1 MPYDQFGRW
10 IQPIPGTDAPNFTY
24 GPPPQQMQPMPQMQ
38 PVRQAPG
45 PQSGQTD
52 PTYAHYGQAETG
64 GYGDAGAAPH
74 EGYRQALLAMPS
86 AGQLG
91 GPGPVPFVR
100 YPCYPTSPFYS
111 TNPNVGYQTRFY
123 SCGVLFTDPDYRV
136 GAGLPRPVQ
145 FDIPVRIVGFNAS
158 AVYYF
163 GNPMTIA
170 ALPLG
175 VKPNDTYLL
184 RAEYTTGDKLHISSR
199 LGSTVTGSCENPG
212 EIGGTGY
219 SIDAGAS
226 FMIEITPLM
235 PNLRIDVTLV
245 CLEMR
250 GPRNFS
256 R

>member
-1 MPYDQFGRW
+1 MPYDQFGR
-10 IQPIPGTDAPNFTY
+10 PIPGHAPTH
-24 GPPPQQMQPMPQMQ
+24 
-38 PVRQAPG
+38 
-45 PQSGQTD
+45 D
-52 PTYAHYGQAETG
+52 PHYQHYGQAETG
-64 GYGDAGAAPH
+64 GYGDAGGMGGGPH

-100 YPCYPTSPFYS
+100 YPFFPTAPFYS

-123 SCGVLFTDPDYRV
+123 STGVLYTDADYTV
-136 GAGLPRPVQ
+136 GSEMIRTIQ
-145 FDIPVRIVGFNAS
+145 FDIPCRLVAFNGS
-158 AVYYF
+158 ALYYF
-163 GNPMTIA
+163 GNPVA
-170 ALPLG
+170 VAGLPLG
-175 VKPNDTYLL
+175 VKPNDTYLF

-199 LGSTVTGSCENPG
+199 LGSTVVGSDENPG

-219 SIDAGAS
+219 TIDAGAS
-226 FMIEITPLM
+226 FVIGVTPLL
-235 PNLRIDVTLV
+235 PNLRIDITLV